1 MTHPHLP
8 KLLNP
13 RSVAI
18 VGANDKGNV
27 GARTLKNVI
36 ASGFK
41 GPIYPVN
48 PNYRLLQDRPCYPSL
63 AALPEVPDTV
73 IVSVP
78 SAAVVPVLRDVE
90 ALGAPS
96 MVVYCDGFVDLGTD
110 EGFRRHAELM
120 EIARRTGMAVQGPN
134 CMGTRALR
142 YGYSSS
148 FGVNQA
154 AIREGGI
161 SMVSQ
166 SGGLINA
173 FIELADN
180 RKIGFNYLI
189 AGGNEAVLTTADY
202 LEWLADDPDT
212 KVVICVIE
220 GIKDGPRFRAA
231 LARAAREKPVVVLK
245 LGRTE
250 AGERATIAHTG
261 SLAGSEQIFAAL
273 CAQCGATLVDT
284 VDAALETAAVFVRVA
299 LPRGDNIVIFSTSGG
314 ATVLATDLAAKLG
327 LRFPPL
333 PEPTKRTMQEIFEV
347 PKDFINPFDVTAQ
360 PRLAR
365 GNNMTRC
372 LETLLADDSFDLVG
386 CVLII
391 QRNLAGGNQ
400 KLLEQVRA
408 VAAHA
413 TKPIILFP
421 EATMHWNEAP
431 PDPGVHVSSS
441 LSDGLTALEAL
452 MRYAAFRRT
461 RAGARE
467 PERPTVARTTWPAN
481 QGNMLTEFESKRL
494 LAAAGLP
501 VTLEELARTADQA
514 VAAARRIGFPVALKV
529 QSGDL
534 MHKTDIGGLRLG
546 VADEASVRQAFA
558 DLMSGVGAR
567 RPQASL
573 DGVLVQEMVRGGV
586 EVLVGM
592 KRDPIFGP
600 VVLVSPGGVFA
611 ELMGAAAQTRLPP
624 LSAEDADDMLRRS
637 EALTKLLA
645 GFRGAPAADQAA
657 LVDFIVAFGN
667 FVEGLDD
674 DIAAV
679 DLNPVIVLPR
689 GQGLRIV
696 DAAFERA
703 SSPRP

>member
-1 MTHPHLP
+1 MTHPNLP

-27 GARTLKNVI
+27 GARTLRNVI

-48 PNYRLLQDRPCYPSL
+48 PNYATLQGRQCYPAL

-78 SAAVVPVLRDVE
+78 SAAVLPVLRDVE
-90 ALGAPS
+90 AIGAPS
-96 MVVYCDGFVDLGTD
+96 MVVYCDGFIDLGTE
-110 EGFRRHAELM
+110 EGFHRNAELL
-120 EIARRTGMAVQGPN
+120 EIAGRTGMAVQGPN

-154 AIREGGI
+154 SIREGGI

-173 FIELADN
+173 FIELADS
-180 RKIGFNYLI
+180 RRIGFNYLI
-189 AGGNEAVLTTADY
+189 AGGNEAVINTADY

-212 KVVICVIE
+212 KVIICIIE
-220 GIKDGPRFRAA
+220 GIKDGLRFRAA
-231 LARAAREKPVVVLK
+231 LSRAARAKPVVVLK

-273 CAQCGATLVDT
+273 CRQCGATLVDT
-284 VDAALETAAVFVRVA
+284 VDAALETAAMFMRVP
-299 LPRGDNIVIFSTSGG
+299 LPRGDNIAIFCTSGG
-314 ATVLATDLAAKLG
+314 ATVLATDLAAKLD

-333 PEPTKRTMQEIFEV
+333 PEPTKLAMQEIFEV
-347 PKDFINPFDVTAQ
+347 KKDFINPFDVTAQ

-365 GNNMTRC
+365 GDNMTRC
-372 LETLLADDSFDLVG
+372 LETLLADETFDVVG

-400 KLLEQVRA
+400 KLLDQVRA
-408 VAAHA
+408 VAANA
-413 TKPIILFP
+413 GKPIILFP

-431 PDPGVHVSSS
+431 PDPGAHVCSS
-441 LSDGLTALEAL
+441 LSDGLTALDAL

-461 RAGARE
+461 LADAGVTARPRA
-467 PERPTVARTTWPAN
+467 PRTSWPAERS
-481 QGNMLTEFESKRL
+481 GAVLTEFESKRL
-494 LAAAGLP
+494 LAAAGLT

-529 QSGDL
+529 QSVDL
-534 MHKTDIGGLRLG
+534 MHKSDVGGLTLGLTDEAGVRQTFSDLMAG
-546 VADEASVRQAFA
+546 VA
-558 DLMSGVGAR
+558 AR
-567 RPQASL
+567 RSDASI
-573 DGVLVQEMVRGGV
+573 DGVLVQEMVSGGV
-586 EVLVGM
+586 EILVGA

-600 VVLVSPGGVFA
+600 VVLVSPA
-611 ELMGAAAQTRLPP
+611 
-624 LSAEDADDMLRRS
+624 
-637 EALTKLLA
+637 
-645 GFRGAPAADQAA
+645 
-657 LVDFIVAFGN
+657 
-667 FVEGLDD
+667 
-674 DIAAV
+674 
-679 DLNPVIVLPR
+679 
-689 GQGLRIV
+689 
-696 DAAFERA
+696 A
-703 SSPRP
+703 SSPSSWVRRRRRGFRRCAPRMPTRCCGNPERSRNYLADFAVILRPTGPR